1 MNGENE
7 TFGPLAGLRVI
18 DIATIIAAPFAA
30 SLLADFGADVI
41 KFEMPGHGDGLRSG
55 LGSYTYAAP
64 PPEEGEDPKP
74 ERNGG
79 ELQKRGRE

>member
-41 KFEMPGHGDGLRSG
+41 KFEMPGHGDGLRNRAIPARRQGRRLRRAASRRGAAREDGPGYSG
-55 LGSYTYAAP
+55 C
-64 PPEEGEDPKP
+64 E
-74 ERNGG
+74 
-79 ELQKRGRE
+79 